1 MCDDADR
8 REVMEMRARVSL
20 FFHFLFF
27 LLMLSSVVSGVQ
39 GLEVKVL
46 QPNGGEVFGVGE
58 IVDVMAHASS
68 NVTIIN
74 VSFEYSGDAGATWEF
89 IGNGTLIEGD
99 NKNGTWRVI
108 WNTSGLTPSI
118 EYLVKAT
125 ATDKNGSVAS
135 DTSDETFVI
144 AEVIDSIL
152 IGGADC
158 ISTLSAESVEIP
170 TEVKKI
176 SEIFITKEDT
186 KMNISLLRIDIPT
199 EAKYLDDMFIA
210 KVDTKTNT
218 SLSRVNI
225 PTEAKYLD
233 SMFIAKEDTKTNIS
247 LLEVN
252 IPTEAKYLDD
262 LFIAKADDITN
273 LSVEYGFRPVAIFTF
288 TPEEPMIGETV
299 TFNASDSYCIVG
311 NIIKYKWDF
320 GDGSSGEGII
330 VNHTYKY
337 AGKYTV
343 KLTVTDEKGL
353 KDTCS
358 KILNVGRPLPTI
370 NITTDKLNYTA
381 NDAMYINIT
390 IKNPG
395 DVLTAY
401 FVWEYSLKDKGVN
414 GTIMTRKIVLP
425 KGFNRTFIV
434 SWKLPEFGFSFNASW
449 VVSLYDIR
457 KQLLSQDSA
466 DWRYEVRGKSK
477 AEDIENLNIFPKFHP
492 LL

>member
-1 MCDDADR
+1 
-8 REVMEMRARVSL
+8 
-20 FFHFLFF
+20 
-27 LLMLSSVVSGVQ
+27 
-39 GLEVKVL
+39 
-46 QPNGGEVFGVGE
+46 
-58 IVDVMAHASS
+58 
-68 NVTIIN
+68 
-74 VSFEYSGDAGATWEF
+74 
-89 IGNGTLIEGD
+89 
-99 NKNGTWRVI
+99 
-108 WNTSGLTPSI
+108 
-118 EYLVKAT
+118 
-125 ATDKNGSVAS
+125 
-135 DTSDETFVI
+135 
-144 AEVIDSIL
+144 
-152 IGGADC
+152 
-158 ISTLSAESVEIP
+158 
-170 TEVKKI
+170 
-176 SEIFITKEDT
+176 
-186 KMNISLLRIDIPT
+186 
-199 EAKYLDDMFIA
+199 MFIA
-210 KVDTKTNT
+210 K
-218 SLSRVNI
+218 
-225 PTEAKYLD
+225 A
-233 SMFIAKEDTKTNIS
+233 DTKTNIS
-247 LLEVN
+247 LSRVN

-273 LSVEYGFRPVAIFTF
+273 LSVEYGFKPVAIFTF

-299 TFNASDSYCIVG
+299 TFNASDSYCIVE
-311 NIIKYKWDF
+311 NITKYEWDF
-320 GDGSSGEGII
+320 GDRSSGEGII

-358 KILNVGRPLPTI
+358 KILNVRRPLPTI

-381 NDAMYINIT
+381 NDTMYINIT

-477 AEDIENLNIFPKFHP
+477 AEDAENLNIFPKFNP

>member
-20 FFHFLFF
+20 FFHFIFF
-27 LLMLSSVVSGVQ
+27 LLMLSSVVSSVQ

-46 QPNGGEVFGVGE
+46 QPNGGEVFGVGD
-58 IVDVMAHASS
+58 IVNVIAHASS
-68 NVTIIN
+68 NVTIMN

-176 SEIFITKEDT
+176 SEMFIAKEDT
-186 KMNISLLRIDIPT
+186 KTNISLLRIDIPT

-210 KVDTKTNT
+210 K
-218 SLSRVNI
+218 
-225 PTEAKYLD
+225 A
-233 SMFIAKEDTKTNIS
+233 DTKTNIS
-247 LLEVN
+247 LSRVN

-381 NDAMYINIT
+381 NDTMYINIT

-466 DWRYEVRGKSK
+466 DWRYKVRGKSK
-477 AEDIENLNIFPKFHP
+477 AEDVENLNIFPKFHFPP

>member
-1 MCDDADR
+1 
-8 REVMEMRARVSL
+8 
-20 FFHFLFF
+20 
-27 LLMLSSVVSGVQ
+27 MLSSVVSGVQ

-46 QPNGGEVFGVGE
+46 QPNGGEVFGVGD
-58 IVDVMAHASS
+58 IVNVIAHASS
-68 NVTIIN
+68 NVTIMN

-176 SEIFITKEDT
+176 SEMFIAKEDT
-186 KMNISLLRIDIPT
+186 KTNISLLRIDIPT

-210 KVDTKTNT
+210 K
-218 SLSRVNI
+218 
-225 PTEAKYLD
+225 A
-233 SMFIAKEDTKTNIS
+233 DTKTNIS
-247 LLEVN
+247 LSRVN

-273 LSVEYGFRPVAIFTF
+273 LSVEYGFKPVAIFTF

-343 KLTVTDEKGL
+343 KLTVTDEKGS

-381 NDAMYINIT
+381 NDTMYINIT

-477 AEDIENLNIFPKFHP
+477 AEDVENLNIFPKFHP

>member
-1 MCDDADR
+1 
-8 REVMEMRARVSL
+8 
-20 FFHFLFF
+20 
-27 LLMLSSVVSGVQ
+27 MLSSVVSGVQ

-46 QPNGGEVFGVGE
+46 QPNGGEVFGVGD
-58 IVDVMAHASS
+58 IVNVMAHASS
-68 NVTIIN
+68 NVTIMN

-176 SEIFITKEDT
+176 SE
-186 KMNISLLRIDIPT
+186 
-199 EAKYLDDMFIA
+199 
-210 KVDTKTNT
+210 
-218 SLSRVNI
+218 
-225 PTEAKYLD
+225 
-233 SMFIAKEDTKTNIS
+233 MFIAKEDTKTNIS
-247 LLEVN
+247 LSRIDIPTEAEYLDDMFIAKEDTKADISLSRVD
-252 IPTEAKYLDD
+252 IPTEAKYFDD
-262 LFIAKADDITN
+262 MFIAKADDITN
-273 LSVEYGFRPVAIFTF
+273 LSVEYGFKPVAIFTF

-311 NIIKYKWDF
+311 NIIKYEWDF

-343 KLTVTDEKGL
+343 KLTVTDEKGS

-358 KILNVGRPLPTI
+358 KILNVRRPLPTI
-370 NITTDKLNYTA
+370 NITTDKFNYTA
-381 NDAMYINIT
+381 NDTMHINIT

-477 AEDIENLNIFPKFHP
+477 AEDVENLNIFPKFHFPP

>member
-1 MCDDADR
+1 
-8 REVMEMRARVSL
+8 MRASISL
-20 FFHFLFF
+20 FFHFIFF

-46 QPNGGEVFGVGE
+46 QPNGGEVFGVGD
-58 IVDVMAHASS
+58 IVNVIAHASS
-68 NVTIIN
+68 NVTIMN
-74 VSFEYSGDAGATWEF
+74 VSFEYSGDAGATWVF

-125 ATDKNGSVAS
+125 ATDKNRSVAS

-176 SEIFITKEDT
+176 SEMFIAKEDT
-186 KMNISLLRIDIPT
+186 KTNISLLRIDIPT

-210 KVDTKTNT
+210 K
-218 SLSRVNI
+218 
-225 PTEAKYLD
+225 A
-233 SMFIAKEDTKTNIS
+233 DTKTNIS
-247 LLEVN
+247 LSRVN

-273 LSVEYGFRPVAIFTF
+273 LSVEYGFKPVAIFTF

-311 NIIKYKWDF
+311 NIIKYEWDF

-343 KLTVTDEKGL
+343 KLTVTDEKGS

-358 KILNVGRPLPTI
+358 KILNVERPLPTI

-381 NDAMYINIT
+381 NDTMYINIT

-477 AEDIENLNIFPKFHP
+477 AEDVENLNIFPKFHFPP

>member
-1 MCDDADR
+1 
-8 REVMEMRARVSL
+8 
-20 FFHFLFF
+20 
-27 LLMLSSVVSGVQ
+27 MLSSVVSGVQ

-46 QPNGGEVFGVGE
+46 QPNGGEVFGVGD
-58 IVDVMAHASS
+58 IVNVMAHASS
-68 NVTIIN
+68 NVTIMN

-176 SEIFITKEDT
+176 SE
-186 KMNISLLRIDIPT
+186 
-199 EAKYLDDMFIA
+199 
-210 KVDTKTNT
+210 
-218 SLSRVNI
+218 
-225 PTEAKYLD
+225 
-233 SMFIAKEDTKTNIS
+233 MFIAKEDTKTNIS
-247 LLEVN
+247 LSRIDIPTEAKYLGDVFIAKADTKTNISLSRVN

-273 LSVEYGFRPVAIFTF
+273 LSIEYGFKPVAIFTF

-311 NIIKYKWDF
+311 NIIKYEWDF

-343 KLTVTDEKGL
+343 KLTVTDEKGS

-358 KILNVGRPLPTI
+358 KILNVRRPLPTI
-370 NITTDKLNYTA
+370 NITTDKFNYTA
-381 NDAMYINIT
+381 NDTMHINIT

-477 AEDIENLNIFPKFHP
+477 AEDVENLNIFPKFHFPP

>member
-1 MCDDADR
+1 
-8 REVMEMRARVSL
+8 MRASISL
-20 FFHFLFF
+20 FFHFIFF
-27 LLMLSSVVSGVQ
+27 LLMLSSVVSSVQ

-46 QPNGGEVFGVGE
+46 QPNGGEVFGVGD
-58 IVDVMAHASS
+58 IVNVIAHASS
-68 NVTIIN
+68 NVTIMN

-233 SMFIAKEDTKTNIS
+233 SMFIAK
-247 LLEVN
+247 
-252 IPTEAKYLDD
+252 
-262 LFIAKADDITN
+262 ADDITN
-273 LSVEYGFRPVAIFTF
+273 LSVEYGFKPVAIFTF

-381 NDAMYINIT
+381 NDTMYINIT

-477 AEDIENLNIFPKFHP
+477 AEDVENLNIFPKFHFP
-492 LL
+492 LLL

>member
-1 MCDDADR
+1 VCDDADR
-8 REVMEMRARVSL
+8 REVMEMRASISL
-20 FFHFLFF
+20 FFHFIFF
-27 LLMLSSVVSGVQ
+27 LLMLSSVVSSVQ

-46 QPNGGEVFGVGE
+46 QPNGGEVFGVGD
-58 IVDVMAHASS
+58 IVNVIAHASS
-68 NVTIIN
+68 NVTIMN

-176 SEIFITKEDT
+176 SEMFIAKEDT
-186 KMNISLLRIDIPT
+186 KTNISLLRIDIPT

-210 KVDTKTNT
+210 K
-218 SLSRVNI
+218 
-225 PTEAKYLD
+225 A
-233 SMFIAKEDTKTNIS
+233 DTKTNIS
-247 LLEVN
+247 LSRVN

-273 LSVEYGFRPVAIFTF
+273 LSVEYGFKPVAIFTF

-381 NDAMYINIT
+381 NDTMYINIT

-466 DWRYEVRGKSK
+466 DWRYEVHGKSK
-477 AEDIENLNIFPKFHP
+477 AEDVENLNIFPKFHFPP